1 MSSAVTAPCDA
12 GVLAAATPH
21 QTTHASALLAAT
33 VLGSSVAFIDGSV
46 VNVALPAIQQSLAA
60 SAAATQWLINAY
72 LLPMGALILIGGAMG
87 DRYGR
92 RKIFGIGLG
101 LFAVASLLCAAAPD
115 MRLLLTARA
124 LQGLGAALLTPASL
138 AMLGAG
144 FSGPARG
151 RAIGT
156 WAAAGAITGA
166 AGPVIGGWLIDTVGW
181 RSIFLLNL
189 PIACAAMWLAIRYV
203 DETRDRSA
211 VAALDWLGGSLATFG
226 LGAIAWAL
234 TVMPVRGT
242 DSAMM
247 AVLSAGCAALIA
259 FVVVEARLGARAM
272 MPLALFASKAFVGV
286 TLLTLFLYAA
296 LSGLMVVLP
305 YLLIRIGHYPATAAG
320 AALLPIPIAI
330 GLASRL
336 VGQLAERSG
345 PRLPLTVGPL
355 IVAAGFVLMVRVVS
369 DDVAYWS
376 TIFPALVLIACGMAA
391 SVAPL
396 TATVMA
402 AVDVDHVGAASGV
415 NNAIARVGAL
425 LATALVGVVLVSDA
439 TPDIF
444 VAQFRIAAWVGAALA
459 AAAGASAFTL
469 LANASVPASKKRG
482 AQ

>member
-1 MSSAVTAPCDA
+1 MSSGFTAPCDA
-12 GVLAAATPH
+12 GVVAAAAPH
-21 QTTHASALLAAT
+21 EAVHSSALLAAT
-33 VLGSSVAFIDGSV
+33 ILGSSVAFIDGSV

-92 RKIFGIGLG
+92 RKIFSIGLG
-101 LFAVASLLCAAAPD
+101 LFTSASVMCALAPN
-115 MRLLLTARA
+115 MGLLLAARA
-124 LQGLGAALLTPASL
+124 LQGVGAALLTPASL

-166 AGPVIGGWLIDTVGW
+166 AGPVLGGWLIDTVGW

-211 VAALDWLGGSLATFG
+211 AAALDWLGASLATFG
-226 LGAIAWAL
+226 LGAVAWAL
-234 TVMPVRGT
+234 TVMPARGA
-242 DSAMM
+242 DL
-247 AVLSAGCAALIA
+247 AVAAVSVAGVAALIA
-259 FVVVEARLGARAM
+259 FVVVEARLGMRAM
-272 MPLALFASKAFVGV
+272 MPLALFGAKAFVGV

-305 YLLIRIGHYPATAAG
+305 YLLIRIARYPATAAG

-336 VGQLAERSG
+336 VGRLAERAG
-345 PRLPLTVGPL
+345 PRLPLTLGPL
-355 IVAAGFVLMVRVVS
+355 IVAAGFVLLTRITAN
-369 DDVAYWS
+369 DLAYWS
-376 TIFPALVLIACGMAA
+376 TIFPALVSIACGMAL

-402 AVDVDHVGAASGV
+402 AVDADHVGAASGV

-439 TPDIF
+439 APAIF
-444 VAQFRIAAWVGAALA
+444 AAQFRIAAWVGAALA
-459 AAAGASAFTL
+459 AAAGASAFAL
-469 LANASVPASKKRG
+469 LADG
-482 AQ
+482 AAAAAAAKMK